1 MVDSFLA
8 PDVILTLVTF
18 YCLIWYPSL
27 NSQTVLKCTSTLLH
41 WKFGR
46 DGSLSKNENTSGSEL
61 QSYKFNTSIQ
71 ILILEENIGTVL
83 WIVSGKRHESRQ
95 TKMHF
100 DLASIRIS
108 FLDCV
113 MMQCFKLQV
122 QTKFEVG
129 IRLLYP
135 SFSLNYS
142 SNLLF
147 GKFLAQLDCITS
159 HPRIISWCT
168 SLSEGWQRSI
178 IHMLVSFHF

>member
-1 MVDSFLA
+1 
-8 PDVILTLVTF
+8 
-18 YCLIWYPSL
+18 
-27 NSQTVLKCTSTLLH
+27 
-41 WKFGR
+41 
-46 DGSLSKNENTSGSEL
+46 
-61 QSYKFNTSIQ
+61 
-71 ILILEENIGTVL
+71 
-83 WIVSGKRHESRQ
+83 
-95 TKMHF
+95 MHF
-100 DLASIRIS
+100 YLASIRIS

-135 SFSLNYS
+135 SFTLNYS

-168 SLSEGWQRSI
+168 SLSERGQRSK
-178 IHMLVSFHF
+178 IHMLVSFHFEFLAPTGAQGVTLSVRLSSVSLSRAVNLHHSRSEINQRAIREH